1 MGSGALVINAVAG
14 WSAEDGSSCE
24 RPGFGAL
31 VIATGA
37 GGTAGSWLGFDSSGD
52 ATEGV
57 CTGKSLSIPAAAVD
71 NGTVGDPSVLTAL
84 FDRAIAFACNSR
96 TQHGAAV
103 AVD

>member
-1 MGSGALVINAVAG
+1 MGSGALIINAVAG
-14 WSAEDGSSCE
+14 WSPKDGPSCE
-24 RPGFGAL
+24 RLGFGAL

-37 GGTAGSWLGFDSSGD
+37 GGTAGSWLGFDSNGD

-57 CTGKSLSIPAAAVD
+57 CTGERLSIPAAAVE
-71 NGTVGDPSVLTAL
+71 NGTAGDSSALTAL

-96 TQHGAAV
+96 MQHGAAV

>member
-37 GGTAGSWLGFDSSGD
+37 GGTAGSWLGLDSNGD

-57 CTGKSLSIPAAAVD
+57 CTGERLSIPAAAVD
-71 NGTVGDPSVLTAL
+71 NGTVGDSNALTAL
-84 FDRAIAFACNSR
+84 SGRAIAFACNSR